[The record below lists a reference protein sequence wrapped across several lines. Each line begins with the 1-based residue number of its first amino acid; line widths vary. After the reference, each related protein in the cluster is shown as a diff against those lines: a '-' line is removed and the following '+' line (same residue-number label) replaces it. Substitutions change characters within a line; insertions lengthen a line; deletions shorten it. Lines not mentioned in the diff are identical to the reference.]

1 MPIFYDREYNT
12 HMTCIVGIAKEGIV
26 YIGGDRGASD
36 NYTILPLTRPKVKKC
51 GEYLIGYSGSMGIG
65 ELAHY
70 IDLPPIGKNIE
81 KTLRTSFVKSLKNA
95 IEEYGNASHLEDNS
109 TDWLV
114 GVQGRLFE
122 ISSEDW
128 SVAEFAQSSIGS
140 GNNIALGSLHT
151 TRSWKDQEKRIKY
164 ALQAAVEISPS
175 CSEPI
180 DIYTL

>member
-1 MPIFYDREYNT
+1 V
-12 HMTCIVGIAKEGIV
+12 TCIVGIARDGIV

-36 NYTILPLTRPKVKKC
+36 TYAILPLSRPKIKQC
-51 GEYLIGYSGSMGIG
+51 GEYLIGFAGSLGIG

-95 IEEYGNASHLEDNS
+95 IEEYGNASHLEENS

-122 ISSEDW
+122 VSSEDW
-128 SVAEFAQSSIGS
+128 SVAEYQESSIGS
-140 GNNIALGSLHT
+140 GNAIALGSLHT
-151 TRSWKDQEKRIKY
+151 TKNWKDQGKRIRY
-164 ALQAAVEISPS
+164 ALDAAVEISPS
-175 CSEPI
+175 CLGPI
-180 DIYTL
+180 DIYTI